1 MSVLCLFIYLA
12 CCFHWS
18 SFFER
23 NSVVPVLRYF
33 MSLVLKFKAL
43 LFPTD
48 EGFDSVVNLHLLS
61 LEPTFLSLPS
71 LFY

>member
-1 MSVLCLFIYLA
+1 MVAVFS
-12 CCFHWS
+12 
-18 SFFER
+18 
-23 NSVVPVLRYF
+23 YF

-48 EGFDSVVNLHLLS
+48 EGFDFEVNLHLLS
-61 LEPTFLSLPS
+61 LEPMFFSLPA